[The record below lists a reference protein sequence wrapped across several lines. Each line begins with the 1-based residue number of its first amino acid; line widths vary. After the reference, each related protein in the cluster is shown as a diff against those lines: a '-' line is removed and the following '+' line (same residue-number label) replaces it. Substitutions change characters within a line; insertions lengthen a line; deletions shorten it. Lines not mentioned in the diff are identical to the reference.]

1 MQNAISKDRSSL
13 FHRIGQLTLVLTF
26 IVVVLGAFVRLSDAG
41 LGCPDWPG
49 CYGHIGVPESQ
60 HELSAAEANFGQTVE
75 PAKAWK
81 EMIHRY
87 VASTVGFLILI
98 MCCLAAFRRKNVTQP
113 LWSPLALLCLVIFQ
127 GLLGMWTVTLL
138 VKPIIVSAHLI
149 GGMSTLGLLWWILL
163 TQGRYFAPS
172 SISNAYKLRRVAML
186 ALVALVVQIFLGAWT
201 STNYAATACGSS
213 FPSCQS
219 QWWPSMDFSEGF
231 VLWRGLGVNYEGGV
245 LNHDARTAIQMVHR
259 IGALVTTLALA
270 LLVIRL
276 KFLERD
282 TVLNRVGGLVALA
295 LTIQLSIG
303 IGMVWLNMPLVAAT
317 AHNAGAALLLLTTL
331 AAVRASKTTPGL

>member
-1 MQNAISKDRSSL
+1 MQHAISKDRSSL
-13 FHRIGQLTLVLTF
+13 FHRVGKFTFALTF

-49 CYGHIGVPESQ
+49 CYGHIGVPDSHDEVT
-60 HELSAAEANFGQTVE
+60 AAEALFGQTVE
-75 PAKAWK
+75 TDKAWI

-87 VASTVGFLILI
+87 AASAVGFLILI
-98 MCCLAAFRRKNVTQP
+98 MCGIAAFRRKNVAQP
-113 LWSPLALLCLVIFQ
+113 VWTPFILLCLVMCQ

-138 VKPIIVSAHLI
+138 VKPIVVSAHLM

-163 TQGRYFAPS
+163 TQGRYFGPR
-172 SISNAYKLRRVAML
+172 SISNAYKLRRL
-186 ALVALVVQIFLGAWT
+186 AGFALVVLVIQTFLGAWT

-219 QWWPSMDFSEGF
+219 QWWPAMDFSEGF

-245 LNHDARTAIQMVHR
+245 LAHDARTAIQVVHR
-259 IGALVTTLALA
+259 IGAAVTTLVLA
-270 LLVIRL
+270 MLVIRL

-282 TVLNRVGGLVALA
+282 DVLNQVGSLVALA
-295 LTIQLSIG
+295 LAVQLSIG
-303 IGMVWLNMPLVAAT
+303 IAMVWLNIPLVAAT
-317 AHNAGAALLLLTTL
+317 AHNAGAALLLLSTL
-331 AAVRASKTTPGL
+331 AAVRASTTTPGL

>member
-1 MQNAISKDRSSL
+1 MNNTISSDRSSL
-13 FHRIGQLTLVLTF
+13 FHRIGQLTLLLTF

-49 CYGHIGVPESQ
+49 CYGHIGVPDT
-60 HELSAAEANFGQTVE
+60 HNELTAAEEAFGQTVE

-98 MCCLAAFRRKNVTQP
+98 MALLAIVRRNNATQP
-113 LWSPLALLCLVIFQ
+113 VWSPIALLCLVIFQ

-138 VKPIIVSAHLI
+138 VKPIIVTAHLI

-172 SISNAYKLRRVAML
+172 SITNAYKLRKIAM
-186 ALVALVVQIFLGAWT
+186 VALVILVIQIFLGAWT

-213 FPSCQS
+213 FPTCQS
-219 QWWPSMDFSEGF
+219 QWWPQMNFSDGF

-245 LNHDARTAIQMVHR
+245 LEHDARTAIQVVHR
-259 IGALVTTLALA
+259 IGALITTLVLS

-282 TVLNRVGGLVALA
+282 TVLNRVGDLVIAALV
-295 LTIQLSIG
+295 LQLGIG
-303 IGMVWLNMPLVAAT
+303 IGMVWLNMPLIAAT
-317 AHNAGAALLLLTTL
+317 AHNGGAALLLLATL
-331 AAVRASKTTPGL
+331 VAVRVSRTTPGL